1 MFHTIVTLSYTIPAL
16 YLFIRIWQLFVEKRH
31 RLKFILLYVVLISI
45 YPISLFVEDNGSSF
59 AAMMEKVSGYLLPF
73 YMYFFLLLLL
83 TDILLLINLIFRIIP
98 RDKLKER
105 PFRNRLLITL
115 FSLSFLILVAG
126 IINFNTIRIT
136 NYKVEVKG
144 KKTGI
149 EHLKIAFVS
158 DFHLNVK
165 TPKRYVRDYV
175 SKINEVDPDIMLYGG
190 DIIEGSGEGT
200 RMSYFENLLRKISPV
215 YRSYAILG
223 NHDHIRNND
232 RENFFNRADIIL
244 LRDSI
249 AFPGGSFAVA
259 GRRDIREGRMKV
271 EDLVNSVPENTPL
284 IILDHRP
291 VENELIS
298 KTKADLVLSGHTHH
312 GQLFPINLI
321 TSKIYEL
328 SYGYMKKR
336 NTHFIVSSGLRL
348 WGPPVR
354 TIARSEIVVI
364 DVTFK

>member
-1 MFHTIVTLSYTIPAL
+1 MFI
-16 YLFIRIWQLFVEKRH
+16 
-31 RLKFILLYVVLISI
+31 
-45 YPISLFVEDNGSSF
+45 EDHGNSF
-59 AAMMEKVSGYLLPF
+59 AGMMERISGYLLPF
-73 YMYFFLLLLL
+73 YLYFFLLLLL
-83 TDILLLINLIFRIIP
+83 TDILLLINLIFRIVS
-98 RDKLKER
+98 RDKLRER
-105 PFRNRLLITL
+105 LFRNRLLITL
-115 FSLSFLILVAG
+115 ISFSFLILVAG

-144 KKTGI
+144 KIFGN

-158 DFHLNVK
+158 DFHLNGK
-165 TPKRYVRDYV
+165 TPERFVRKCV
-175 SKINEVDPDIMLYGG
+175 RKIKEVDPDVMLYGG

-200 RMSYFENLLRKISPV
+200 RMSYFERLFREISPV
-215 YRSYAILG
+215 YGSYAILG
-223 NHDHIRNND
+223 NHDRIRNND
-232 RENFFNRADIIL
+232 RENFFNRADITL

-259 GRRDIREGRMKV
+259 GRRDIREGRVKI
-271 EDLVNSVPENTPL
+271 EDLVKSVPEEIPL

-291 VENELIS
+291 VENDQIS
-298 KTKADLVLSGHTHH
+298 ETKADLVLSGHTHH

-354 TIARSEIVVI
+354 TIARSEIVVV